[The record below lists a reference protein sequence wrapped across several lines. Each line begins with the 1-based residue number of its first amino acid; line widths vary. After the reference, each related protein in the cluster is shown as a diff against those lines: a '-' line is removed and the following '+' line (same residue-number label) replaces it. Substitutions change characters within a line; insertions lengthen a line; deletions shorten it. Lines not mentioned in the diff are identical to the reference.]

1 MINVNAK
8 GRIGIGIISA
18 GKVGTALGSAL
29 RAQGHTIIGAY
40 ARSADSVDRLEVMLP
55 SVPALDFPQIVESSE
70 LVLLA
75 VPDDALA
82 PLVQE
87 IAQLGLWQP
96 GQIVV
101 HTAGHFGVNVLQ
113 PAAQAGAL
121 CLAIHPAMT
130 FTGTSLDVSRL
141 QGCPFAITAAAP
153 YQAIGHALVVEMGG
167 TSVVIAEEDR
177 EIYHAALAHGANH
190 LVTLVSQAMRMLA
203 SIGIENPGQYLQA
216 LTSASLEGALS
227 SGDALLTGPVV
238 RGDIG
243 TIAGHLNVT
252 EQLAAEV
259 PELADLD
266 FTYRALALVT
276 ANRALGRRVLNMRQA
291 EELSDLLQGNYDFAQ
306 FMESLSE
313 ADGSSTK

>member
-1 MINVNAK
+1 MNAK

-55 SVPALDFPQIVESSE
+55 GVPALDFPQIVERSE

-153 YQAIGHALVVEMGG
+153 YQPIGHALVAEMGG
-167 TSVVIAEEDR
+167 TSVVIAESDR

-190 LVTLVSQAMRMLA
+190 LVTLVSQAMRMLTT
-203 SIGIENPGQYLQA
+203 IGIEDPGQYLQA
-216 LTSASLEGALS
+216 LTGAALEGALS

-243 TIAGHLNVT
+243 TVAGHLNVT
-252 EQLAAEV
+252 EELSNEI

-266 FTYRALALVT
+266 FAYRVLALATVK
-276 ANRALGRRVLNMRQA
+276 RALGRRVLNTRQA
-291 EELSDLLQGNYDFAQ
+291 DQLSKLLRGNHDFAQ
-306 FMESLSE
+306 FLDSLTESDSDT
-313 ADGSSTK
+313 AK